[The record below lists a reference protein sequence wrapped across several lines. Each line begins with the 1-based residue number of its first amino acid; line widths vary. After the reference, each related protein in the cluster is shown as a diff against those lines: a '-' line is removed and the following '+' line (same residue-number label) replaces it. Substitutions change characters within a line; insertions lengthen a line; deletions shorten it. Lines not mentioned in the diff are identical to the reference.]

1 MNEILESIY
10 DFITNGF
17 ENAVEAIT
25 DGLESVVSWLYSLIF
40 VDSKDMIIGIGN
52 SFYNY
57 VYGLLGGGL
66 FSLNL
71 LVFIIGLVVFL
82 ALVKLAINVIR
93 G

>member
-1 MNEILESIY
+1 MEDLLQSIV
-10 DFITNGF
+10 DFLSDGF
-17 ENAVEAIT
+17 ANAVDTISES
-25 DGLESVVSWLYSLIF
+25 LESVVSCLYSLIF
-40 VDSKDMIIGIGN
+40 VQSKDIIVSIGN
-52 SFYNY
+52 TFYNY

-71 LVFIIGLVVFL
+71 LVFIIGLCVFL